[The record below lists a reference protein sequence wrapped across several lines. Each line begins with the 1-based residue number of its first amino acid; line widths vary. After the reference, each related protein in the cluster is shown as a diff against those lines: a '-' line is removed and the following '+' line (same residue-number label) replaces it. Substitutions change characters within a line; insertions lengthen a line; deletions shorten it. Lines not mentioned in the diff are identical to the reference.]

1 MPNRFREAREERR
14 ISVIEL
20 ADKLQVHESTLR
32 NWELGRRQITP
43 DKLVQLAEMLGFT
56 TDYLLGRDSAQV
68 SLTDPIDK
76 KMLYVMHGQPVWT
89 EIHGWMLV
97 NIVENAFV
105 LKNLSLIP
113 FDEINEPL
121 YLIPPALS
129 LSLRGIS
136 EPLDI
141 KSILN
146 LDRIW
151 VEPITSDTDLAAE
164 IRGWYNIYEKRL
176 AQNEFGNRFYLNT
189 YGVKWLAFRDC
200 MDLGSVK

>member
-113 FDEINEPL
+113 FDEVNEPI

-129 LSLRGIS
+129 LSLRGIG

-141 KSILN
+141 KSVLN

-164 IRGWYNIYEKRL
+164 VRGWYNMYEKRL
-176 AQNEFGNRFYLNT
+176 AQNEFGNRFYINT

-200 MDLGSVK
+200 MERG